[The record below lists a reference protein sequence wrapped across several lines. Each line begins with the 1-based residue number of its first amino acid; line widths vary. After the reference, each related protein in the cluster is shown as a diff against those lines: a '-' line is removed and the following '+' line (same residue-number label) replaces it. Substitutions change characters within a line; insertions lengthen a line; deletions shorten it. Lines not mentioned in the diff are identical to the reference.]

1 MYLQRLL
8 CWLAVTAAVSGPAL
22 AAIKPRFML
31 DYSSWHATNIVLV
44 VTTPTVGT
52 FEVMESW
59 KGQLKAGTLLVIPEL
74 RPASNAVPISRY
86 PRDWWSLTPGQEK
99 IVEMVPRQ
107 PAGSQLVPLLIGGHL
122 KQSKVRTGQSPMFG
136 SPRTS

>member
-1 MYLQRLL
+1 
-8 CWLAVTAAVSGPAL
+8 
-22 AAIKPRFML
+22 
-31 DYSSWHATNIVLV
+31 
-44 VTTPTVGT
+44 
-52 FEVMESW
+52 MESW

-107 PAGSQLVPLLIGGHL
+107 PVGSQLVLLLNRG
-122 KQSKVRTGQSPMFG
+122 VT
-136 SPRTS
+136 

>member
-22 AAIKPRFML
+22 AAIRPRFML
-31 DYSSWHATNIVLV
+31 NYSSWHATNIVLV

-59 KGQLKAGTLLVIPEL
+59 NGQLKAGTLLVIPEL
-74 RPASNAVPISRY
+74 RPASNAVPIARY
-86 PRDWWSLTPGQEK
+86 PRDWWSL
-99 IVEMVPRQ
+99 R
-107 PAGSQLVPLLIGGHL
+107 
-122 KQSKVRTGQSPMFG
+122 G
-136 SPRTS
+136 SPETIESEDRPEPNVWIPADLMNTMKASVVGRRQRHLFLCTTL